1 VQTVILAGG
10 KGTRIASV
18 AGDLPKILVPVAG
31 RPFVEHQ
38 FDLLRRCGYR
48 DVLLSIGYRG
58 ALIRDH
64 VGDGS
69 RFGMRVAYVAEDP
82 DALKGTGGA
91 LVHALDH
98 LQDEFMLLYGDSYL
112 PIDYRPVVAAYRASG
127 LPALMTVHRNRGR
140 WDASNA
146 RIEGDRVVFYSKKCR
161 PGEADFIDYGLG
173 ILRRDVIASYRAAPI
188 PLDLAVI
195 YGKLVDAGNLAAFDV
210 PERFYEIGKPEGV
223 AELESYLRGRRGD
236 E

>member
-1 VQTVILAGG
+1 MQTVILAGG

-38 FDLLRRCGYR
+38 FDLLRASGFRE
-48 DVLLSIGYRG
+48 VLLSIGYRG
-58 ALIRDH
+58 ELIQDY

-69 RFGMRVAYVAEDP
+69 RFGMAVAYVMEDP
-82 DALKGTGGA
+82 EALKGTGGA
-91 LVHALDH
+91 LVHALPALH
-98 LQDEFMLLYGDSYL
+98 DEFMLLYGDSYL
-112 PIDYRPVVAAYRASG
+112 PIDYRPVAAAFRASG
-127 LPALMTVHRNRGR
+127 RSALMTVHKNLGQ

-146 RIEGDRVVFYSKKCR
+146 RIDGDRVVFYSKKCQ
-161 PGEADFIDYGLG
+161 PGQADYIDYGLG
-173 ILRRDVIASYRAAPI
+173 ILRRDVIEHYRSTSL

-195 YGKLVDAGNLAAFDV
+195 YADLVHAGHLAAFDV

-223 AELESYLRGRRGD
+223 AELETFLAGNAAS
-236 E
+236 